1 MTLIKKS
8 IRRSN
13 GNGNKHPRFKKLSA
27 MGKRCKGIL
36 SEISNPIDSTNRF
49 INLALNT
56 VGDNSQGRQFLL
68 ESKQGVKKTAVLL
81 KRLNDYSQKIEKE
94 ILEISKTSE
103 QIPSSDSQR

>member
-1 MTLIKKS
+1 MNGNN
-8 IRRSN
+8 N
-13 GNGNKHPRFKKLSA
+13 GNGKTRLKKLTL
-27 MGKRCKGIL
+27 MGRKYRGII

-68 ESKQGVKKTAVLL
+68 ESKQGIRKTAVLL

-94 ILEISKTSE
+94 ILEMAKTNG
-103 QIPSSDSQR
+103 